1 MSNVLPV
8 SGTDVSSAARRQ
20 SRLPAWMRE
29 PLLHFIALG
38 AVLFAVDHII
48 AGHTDDPHTIT
59 VDASVDLPAREAFKH
74 EYGRD
79 PNAAEL
85 LSLRRQ
91 WLDSEVLYREG
102 IAMQLDKGDPAIRAR
117 VIFKVRDMIESGL
130 GRPTFD
136 EKTLR
141 DWFEKNRAK
150 YDQPAAYSFEEAALT
165 SDAPEEAAR
174 GLAAR
179 LNGGAGPSDHQVGM
193 RVLKDRSR
201 DSLVQAYG
209 EEFVASLEASPKNE
223 WRALKSRTGM
233 QVIRIDSVVPAVR
246 ADFDKVGGA
255 VLQDW
260 VEATLA
266 EKREAAVLAMEKRYT
281 VKVTGGDSPA
291 ARIDV
296 ASVSR

>member
-38 AVLFAVDHII
+38 AVLFAMDHII
-48 AGHTDDPHTIT
+48 AGHADDPHTIT

-74 EYGRD
+74 EYGRG

-85 LSLRRQ
+85 LSLRRK

-117 VIFKVRDMIESGL
+117 VIFKVRDMIEQGL
-130 GRPTFD
+130 GTPTFD

-150 YDQPAAYSFEEAALT
+150 YDQP
-165 SDAPEEAAR
+165 
-174 GLAAR
+174 G
-179 LNGGAGPSDHQVGM
+179 
-193 RVLKDRSR
+193 
-201 DSLVQAYG
+201 
-209 EEFVASLEASPKNE
+209 
-223 WRALKSRTGM
+223 
-233 QVIRIDSVVPAVR
+233 VP
-246 ADFDKVGGA
+246 ADFDKVGRA

-260 VEATLA
+260 IDATMA
-266 EKREAAVLAMEKRYT
+266 EKREAAVLAMERRYT
-281 VKVTGGDSPA
+281 VKVTGGDFPA
-291 ARIDV
+291 GRIDV